1 MLVRV
6 YGNMLGIAML
16 HLHYS
21 FFSFYDDT
29 LYNNLE
35 IINGFEVL
43 YVLKIII
50 IRDIKILPKFCFFFQ
65 NDTTRFIL
73 LTLW

>member
-1 MLVRV
+1 MCKR
-6 YGNMLGIAML
+6 I
-16 HLHYS
+16 
-21 FFSFYDDT
+21 DT

-50 IRDIKILPKFCFFFQ
+50 IRDIKILPKFWFSL
-65 NDTTRFIL
+65 NDTTRFI
-73 LTLW
+73 